1 MLPIVAGV
9 PPVPL
14 PRSREQGFTLTEL
27 IIALFVTVEVLV
39 AVLLLFDFNTKLAR
53 VQTNVAEMQQ
63 SQRVAQYD
71 LVRLAR
77 MAGRGGLP
85 QNLAFAVV
93 NNAPVGTR
101 IAGAGS
107 PAVVPGT
114 DILQVRGVFSSP
126 IYQVLADESVLDLG
140 LFENQPGLA
149 PSGTVLVSAFT
160 PTGVPQD
167 LEALREAI
175 AKNIPEPLVLIS
187 SQGDAIRAVVELD
200 PMSSVVTPSQ
210 ITVAFKITTG
220 THSAAYATLSTGGAF
235 SNDFTAVAY
244 LAILEE
250 YRFYVRQ
257 EYAVAGD
264 PASDLTP
271 RLARGR
277 FIPGTDLPYRNDVDT
292 SNFALDISD
301 NVLDLQLALGFD
313 TAQGGGGL
321 RDDDDEIGDDDR
333 IAEVADGSN
342 DDWLFNG
349 TTDSPVDLALWNN
362 SPLYY
367 IRVSTLVRT
376 DQRDRDYRSPELR
389 RLEDKDYTS
398 TDWDA
403 VNEDNDRMYR
413 RRVLQTVVDLRNL

>member
-14 PRSREQGFTLTEL
+14 RRSREQGFTLTEL

-85 QNLAFAVV
+85 QNLAFSVV
-93 NNAPVGTR
+93 NNAPVGTL
-101 IAGAGS
+101 IAGPGS
-107 PAVVPGT
+107 PKVVPGT

-126 IYQVLADESVLDLG
+126 IYQVLADESVLTLLPD
-140 LFENQPGLA
+140 EDPPGLA
-149 PSGTVLVSAFT
+149 SSGTVLVSAYT

-167 LEALREAI
+167 LEALRDAI
-175 AKNIPEPLVLIS
+175 AEGVAEPLVLIS
-187 SQGDAIRAVVELD
+187 SQGDVIRAVVELD
-200 PMSSVVTPSQ
+200 PVGSVVTPSQ
-210 ITVAFKITTG
+210 ITVAFNITGVGNT
-220 THSAAYATLSTGGAF
+220 AAYAALSTGGAF

-250 YRFYVRQ
+250 YRFFVRQ

-264 PASDLTP
+264 PSSDLTP

-277 FIPGTDLPYRNDVDT
+277 FFPGTDLPYRNEAT
-292 SNFALDISD
+292 NSALDISD

-342 DDWLFNG
+342 DDWLFNA

-376 DQRDRDYRSPELR
+376 DQRDRDYRSPELV

-403 VNEDNDRMYR
+403 VNEEYDRMYR
-413 RRVLQTVVDLRNL
+413 RRILQTVVDLRNI